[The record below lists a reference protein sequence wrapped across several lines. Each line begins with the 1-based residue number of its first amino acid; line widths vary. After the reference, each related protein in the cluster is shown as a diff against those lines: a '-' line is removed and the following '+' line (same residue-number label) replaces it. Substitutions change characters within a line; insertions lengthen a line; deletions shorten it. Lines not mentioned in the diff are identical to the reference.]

1 MIDPKE
7 LRIGNWIS
15 CYDIESES
23 WCVDQVAEIR
33 ANGEIWTK
41 DEVEGGAM
49 ANDQIKG
56 IELTEEWLVKFGFE
70 KNGDWV
76 QLNFNPR
83 MGIRYYNGNS
93 AECDIIQDDNYIAFK
108 SGHIKHVHQLQ
119 NLYFALTQKEL
130 ELTNSQKSGSKSDEQ
145 TA

>member
-1 MIDPKE
+1 MIKE
-7 LRIGNWIS
+7 LRIGNWVKRDLQPDGFQIDKYS
-15 CYDIESES
+15 FALFHNHQYDPIP
-23 WCVDQVAEIR
+23 
-33 ANGEIWTK
+33 
-41 DEVEGGAM
+41 
-49 ANDQIKG
+49 
-56 IELTEEWLVKFGFE
+56 LTEEWLVKFGFE

-76 QLNFNPR
+76 QLNFSPR

-130 ELTNSQKSGSKSDEQ
+130 EITNSSKSSRGDSHI
-145 TA
+145 